1 MKEAFLHYVWRT
13 RRFRRDG
20 LRTTAG
26 AEVDLLQ
33 FGQYNT
39 GSGPDFSGARVRI
52 DGTVWAGHVE
62 MHLRSSDWHHHRHQ
76 FDPAYDNVVLHVV
89 WEDDEP
95 VLNAR
100 GVALPTLVLAPL
112 VPGLVVDRYE
122 ELAADEHAIPCQRY
136 LSETPQLV
144 LDGWVE
150 RMTLQRL
157 ERKTE
162 EAHRLLT
169 AKRSDWD
176 GAFFHQLGRCLGLP
190 LNADAMD
197 ALLEALPLTVLQ
209 RYRADAV
216 ALEALLLG
224 TAGLLEPHV
233 EYFDEY
239 PRQLVRE
246 YEHLARKHGITPLH
260 PGMWNF
266 RGLRPASFPTVRL
279 VQLAAM
285 LRSLPR
291 VFDAFLEE
299 GDPRAML
306 KLFDVEPHGYWR
318 THYVLDRASGPR
330 RKTIGKSAGQ
340 TAIINAVVPFVFL
353 YGRLQG
359 RPECEARA
367 LSLLEQLPPE
377 RNAVIEQWAAIGL
390 EPETAAESQALLTLR
405 KEYCRPRRCLECAI
419 GHALLKRG
427 RREIGGGLRQNPSVS
442 EPSPTAPTVAREPP
456 LPSPRARSAPPPPRG
471 SARGALRDRR
481 RGPAPALPLGG
492 PQAHGLLDPHDRRR

>member
-13 RRFRRDG
+13 RRFQRDG
-20 LRTTAG
+20 LRTTTG
-26 AEVDLLQ
+26 AEVDVLQ

-39 GSGPDFSGARVRI
+39 GSGPDFSEGRVRI
-52 DGTVWAGHVE
+52 DGAVWAGHIE

-100 GVALPTLVLAPL
+100 GVALPTLVLRPL
-112 VPGLVVDRYE
+112 VSELVVERYE
-122 ELAADEHAIPCQRY
+122 QLAADEHAIPCQRY
-136 LSETPQLV
+136 LSETPQLI

-157 ERKTE
+157 ERKTDE
-162 EAHRLLT
+162 IHKLLA

-190 LNADAMD
+190 LNAGAMD
-197 ALLEALPLTVLQ
+197 ALMEALPLTLLQ
-209 RYRADAV
+209 RYRSDTV

-224 TAGLLEPHV
+224 TSGLLALDV

-246 YEHLARKHGITPLH
+246 FRHLAHKHGITALP
-260 PGMWNF
+260 PTMWNF
-266 RGLRPASFPTVRL
+266 RGLRPASFPTMRL
-279 VQLAAM
+279 VQLAAV

-299 GDPRAML
+299 SDPRAML
-306 KLFDVEPHGYWR
+306 KLLDVEPHAYWR
-318 THYVLDRASGPR
+318 THYVIDRPSAPR
-330 RKTIGKSAGQ
+330 RKTIGKAAGQ
-340 TAIINAVVPFVFL
+340 TAVINAVVPFVFL

-367 LSLLEQLPPE
+367 LSLLERLPPE
-377 RNAVIEQWAAIGL
+377 RNGIMRQWTAIGL
-390 EPETAAESQALLTLR
+390 EPENAADSQALLTLR
-405 KEYCRPRRCLECAI
+405 REYCQPRRCLECAI
-419 GHALLKRG
+419 GHCLLKRG
-427 RREIGGGLRQNPSVS
+427 RREIGGGLRQTQTVS
-442 EPSPTAPTVAREPP
+442 EPGVQPPAVVRE
-456 LPSPRARSAPPPPRG
+456 AA
-471 SARGALRDRR
+471 
-481 RGPAPALPLGG
+481 
-492 PQAHGLLDPHDRRR
+492 